1 MQVKTF
7 TNLEIK
13 TIAINKE
20 TPPDLRPQIMKV
32 RELLNIIKS
41 FLTRY

>member
-1 MQVKTF
+1 MQVRTF
-7 TNLEIK
+7 TNLGIN

-32 RELLNIIKS
+32 RGLLNIIEIY
-41 FLTRY
+41 LTRH

>member
-7 TNLEIK
+7 TNLGIK

-32 RELLNIIKS
+32 RVIEHNKII
-41 FLTRY
+41 RDI